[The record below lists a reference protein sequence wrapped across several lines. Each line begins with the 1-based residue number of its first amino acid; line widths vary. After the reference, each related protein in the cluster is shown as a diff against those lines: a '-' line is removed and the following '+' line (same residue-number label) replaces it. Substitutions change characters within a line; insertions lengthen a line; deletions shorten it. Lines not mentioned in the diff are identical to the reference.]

1 MSLIAKQFGEVW
13 DALRA
18 DSAQASDSLDNVRI
32 RNLRGIRELEVRF
45 RYPVSVV
52 VGANGC
58 GKSTL
63 LFACACAYDAPLGG
77 GPDLGPADLFP
88 DFAGGRDRLTDAA
101 TETELGFWGTAEGE
115 RFSTMWKRQGG
126 SWGCLGSSGSG
137 VPDPERHVYLR
148 TLATL
153 TSRSSEAREW
163 LRPRSGRLPFETKP
177 FKAEMVPPS
186 VLVLAHRVLPWEYRR
201 VVVASKEGQDLPFGE
216 IKLAE
221 IGDHKR
227 FQPKE
232 GRDLLFAELKGDPP
246 AKYSEFHMS
255 SGERAILRISKDLS
269 PLDRAL
275 VLIDEIEAGLH
286 PHAQQLLMLE
296 LQRLALRRK
305 LQVVVATHSPVVLA
319 SVPPEGRIVLE
330 RDERTGEVA
339 VGPPYRDIFQK
350 ALYGQSRDQLS
361 ILCEDAVAEGVIRGI
376 LDVLSVRMD
385 LRNDDFVIGRN
396 TGRDE
401 FPGHVRTL
409 GKFDKLWDFVIVL
422 DGDSRDKA
430 SPIAQAAQEFS
441 HPLEPLFLPGDGPPE
456 AWIWRRLERAPED
469 YASLLGMTASAMRA
483 RHREI
488 EQLFEGRV
496 RNRADSAK
504 GALEA
509 FCNALDRMVP
519 DVARLVGRRE
529 AERGGGDGMAAF
541 VGQLKEQIEA
551 WRRR

>member
-1 MSLIAKQFGEVW
+1 MSLIAKQFEEVW
-13 DALRA
+13 NALRA
-18 DSAQASDSLDNVRI
+18 ESAQASDSLEDVRI

-52 VGANGC
+52 AGANGC

-63 LFACACAYDAPLGG
+63 LVACACAYGAPLGG
-77 GPDLGPADLFP
+77 GPGFGPADLFP

-101 TETELGFWGTAEGE
+101 TETELEFWGITDGE
-115 RFSTMWKRQGG
+115 RFLTTWKRGEEG
-126 SWGCLGSSGSG
+126 WGCPGSSVSRM
-137 VPDPERHVYLR
+137 PDAERLVYLR
-148 TLATL
+148 TLASV

-163 LRPRSGRLPFETKP
+163 LRPRSGRLPFETEVIET
-177 FKAEMVPPS
+177 EMVPPTL
-186 VLVLAHRVLPWEYRR
+186 LVLAHRVLPWEYRR
-201 VVVASKEGQDLPFGE
+201 VVVAS
-216 IKLAE
+216 
-221 IGDHKR
+221 
-227 FQPKE
+227 KE

-269 PLDRAL
+269 LLDRAL

-305 LQVVVATHSPVVLA
+305 LQIVVATHSPVVLA

-430 SPIAQAAQEFS
+430 SAIVQAAQEFS

-456 AWIWRRLERAPED
+456 AWIWRRFERAPDD
-469 YASLLGMTASAMRA
+469 YAPLLGMTVSVMRA

-509 FCNALDRMVP
+509 FCNALERMVP

>member
-1 MSLIAKQFGEVW
+1 MSLIAKQFEEVW
-13 DALRA
+13 NALRA
-18 DSAQASDSLDNVRI
+18 ESAQASDSLENVRI

-52 VGANGC
+52 AGANGC

-63 LFACACAYDAPLGG
+63 LVACACAYGAPLGR
-77 GPDLGPADLFP
+77 GPGLGPADLFP

-101 TETELGFWGTAEGE
+101 TEAELEFWGTAEGD
-115 RFSTMWKRQGG
+115 RFLTTWRRQGG
-126 SWGCLGSSGSG
+126 RWERSHSAGSE
-137 VPDPERHVYLR
+137 VPDAERHVYLR
-148 TLATL
+148 T
-153 TSRSSEAREW
+153 
-163 LRPRSGRLPFETKP
+163 
-177 FKAEMVPPS
+177 
-186 VLVLAHRVLPWEYRR
+186 
-201 VVVASKEGQDLPFGE
+201 Q
-216 IKLAE
+216 
-221 IGDHKR
+221 
-227 FQPKE
+227 
-232 GRDLLFAELKGDPP
+232 DLLFAELKGDPP

-255 SGERAILRISKDLS
+255 SGERSILRISKDLS
-269 PLDRAL
+269 LLDRAL

-305 LQVVVATHSPVVLA
+305 LQIVVATHSPVVLA

-376 LDVLSVRMD
+376 LDVLSIRMD

-441 HPLEPLFLPGDGPPE
+441 HPLKPLFLPGDGPPE
-456 AWIWRRLERAPED
+456 AWIWRRFERAPDD
-469 YASLLGMTASAMRA
+469 YAPLLGMTASVMRA

-509 FCNALDRMVP
+509 FCNALERMVP

>member
-1 MSLIAKQFGEVW
+1 MSLIAKQFEEVW
-13 DALRA
+13 NALRA
-18 DSAQASDSLDNVRI
+18 ESAQASDLLEDVRI

-52 VGANGC
+52 AGANGC

-63 LFACACAYDAPLGG
+63 LVACACAYGAPLGK
-77 GPDLGPADLFP
+77 GPGLGPADLFP
-88 DFAGGRDRLTDAA
+88 DFAGGRDRLRDAA
-101 TETELGFWGTAEGE
+101 TEAELEFWGTAEGE
-115 RFSTMWKRQGG
+115 RFLTTWRRSDGRWER
-126 SWGCLGSSGSG
+126 SHSAGSG
-137 VPDPERHVYLR
+137 VPDAERHVYMR
-148 TLATL
+148 T
-153 TSRSSEAREW
+153 
-163 LRPRSGRLPFETKP
+163 
-177 FKAEMVPPS
+177 
-186 VLVLAHRVLPWEYRR
+186 
-201 VVVASKEGQDLPFGE
+201 Q
-216 IKLAE
+216 
-221 IGDHKR
+221 
-227 FQPKE
+227 
-232 GRDLLFAELKGDPP
+232 DLLFAELKGDPP

-269 PLDRAL
+269 LLDRAL

-305 LQVVVATHSPVVLA
+305 LQIVVATHSPVVLA

-430 SPIAQAAQEFS
+430 SAIVQAAQEFS

-469 YASLLGMTASAMRA
+469 YAPLLGMTASVMRA

-496 RNRADSAK
+496 RSRADSAK

-509 FCNALDRMVP
+509 FCNALERMVP

>member
-1 MSLIAKQFGEVW
+1 MSLIGKQLGEVW

-18 DSAQASDSLDNVRI
+18 DSAQASDSLDRVRI
-32 RNLRGIRELEVRF
+32 RNLRGIRELDVRF

-63 LFACACAYDAPLGG
+63 LSACACAYDAPLGG
-77 GPDLGPADLFP
+77 GAGLHPADVFP
-88 DFAGGRDRLTDAA
+88 DFRGHLVKLTDEAA
-101 TETELGFWGTAEGE
+101 ETELSLGGNADGQRFDTGWRRKDGGWEHNPHTSGRVE
-115 RFSTMWKRQGG
+115 RY
-126 SWGCLGSSGSG
+126 
-137 VPDPERHVYLR
+137 VYLR
-148 TLATL
+148 TLANL
-153 TSRSSEAREW
+153 TSRSSEARALLGLGTE
-163 LRPRSGRLPFETKP
+163 P
-177 FKAEMVPPS
+177 FKEEMVPPS

-201 VVVASKEGQDLPFGE
+201 VAVAS
-216 IKLAE
+216 
-221 IGDHKR
+221 R
-227 FQPKE
+227 E

-255 SGERAILRISKDLS
+255 AGERAILRISKDLS
-269 PLDRAL
+269 LLDRAL
-275 VLIDEIEAGLH
+275 VLIDEVEAGLH
-286 PHAQQLLMLE
+286 PYAQQLLMLE

-305 LQVVVATHSPVVLA
+305 LQIVVATHSPVVLE

-330 RDERTGEVA
+330 RDERTGDVA

-376 LDVLSVRMD
+376 LDVLSIRME
-385 LRNDDFVIGRN
+385 LRHDDFVIGRN

-401 FPGHVRTL
+401 FPAHVRTL

-430 SPIAQAAQEFS
+430 GAIVKAAQEFG

-456 AWIWRRLERAPED
+456 AWIWRMLKRTPDD
-469 YASLLGMTASAMRA
+469 YAPLLGTTEPAMRA
-483 RHREI
+483 SLREV

-496 RNRADSAK
+496 QRRADAAK

-509 FCNALDRMVP
+509 FCNGLERTAP
-519 DVARLVGRRE
+519 DMARLVGRRE
-529 AERGGGDGMAAF
+529 AERGGGEGMAAF
-541 VGQLKEQIEA
+541 VASLEEQIEA

>member
-1 MSLIAKQFGEVW
+1 
-13 DALRA
+13 
-18 DSAQASDSLDNVRI
+18 
-32 RNLRGIRELEVRF
+32 
-45 RYPVSVV
+45 
-52 VGANGC
+52 
-58 GKSTL
+58 
-63 LFACACAYDAPLGG
+63 
-77 GPDLGPADLFP
+77 
-88 DFAGGRDRLTDAA
+88 
-101 TETELGFWGTAEGE
+101 
-115 RFSTMWKRQGG
+115 
-126 SWGCLGSSGSG
+126 
-137 VPDPERHVYLR
+137 
-148 TLATL
+148 
-153 TSRSSEAREW
+153 
-163 LRPRSGRLPFETKP
+163 
-177 FKAEMVPPS
+177 
-186 VLVLAHRVLPWEYRR
+186 
-201 VVVASKEGQDLPFGE
+201 
-216 IKLAE
+216 
-221 IGDHKR
+221 
-227 FQPKE
+227 
-232 GRDLLFAELKGDPP
+232 
-246 AKYSEFHMS
+246 MS

-269 PLDRAL
+269 RLDRAL

-441 HPLEPLFLPGDGPPE
+441 HPLKPLFLPGDGPPE
-456 AWIWRRLERAPED
+456 AWIWRRFERAPDD
-469 YASLLGMTASAMRA
+469 YAPLLGMTEPAMRT
-483 RHREI
+483 RLREI

-509 FCNALDRMVP
+509 FCNALERMVP

-529 AERGGGDGMAAF
+529 AERGGGDGMATF

>member
-1 MSLIAKQFGEVW
+1 MSLIAKQLEEVW
-13 DALRA
+13 NALRA
-18 DSAQASDSLDNVRI
+18 DPAQGSDSLEGVSI
-32 RNLRGIRELEVRF
+32 RNLRGIRELEARF

-63 LFACACAYDAPLGG
+63 LFACACGYDAPLGG
-77 GPDLGPADLFP
+77 KPVLGPADLFP
-88 DFAGGRDRLTDAA
+88 DFAGGRGRLTDEAA
-101 TETELGFWGTAEGE
+101 ETELEVWGTAEGE
-115 RFSTMWKRQGG
+115 RFHTIWMRLDGEWECPPQRSFGPGG
-126 SWGCLGSSGSG
+126 RNA
-137 VPDPERHVYLR
+137 ERYVYLR
-148 TLATL
+148 TLADL

-163 LRPRSGRLPFETKP
+163 LRPRSGREAYEAEPFEAAVVTR
-177 FKAEMVPPS
+177 S
-186 VLVLAHRVLPWEYRR
+186 LLVLADRVLPWEYRR
-201 VVVASKEGQDLPFGE
+201 VVVASKG
-216 IKLAE
+216 
-221 IGDHKR
+221 
-227 FQPKE
+227 

-246 AKYSEFHMS
+246 ARYSEFHMS
-255 SGERAILRISKDLS
+255 SGERTILRISKDLS

-275 VLIDEIEAGLH
+275 VLIDEVEAGLH

-296 LQRLALRRK
+296 LQRLALRCK
-305 LQVVVATHSPVVLA
+305 LQIVVATHSPVVLN

-376 LDVLSVRMD
+376 LDVLIIRME
-385 LRNDDFVIGRN
+385 LRHDDFVIGRN

-409 GKFDKLWDFVIVL
+409 GKFEKLWDFVIVL

-430 SPIAQAAQEFS
+430 SAIVQAAQEFS

-456 AWIWRRLERAPED
+456 AWIWRMLKRAPDE
-469 YASLLGMTASAMRA
+469 YAPLVGTPASAMRT
-483 RHREI
+483 RLREI

-496 RNRADSAK
+496 QRRSGSAK

-509 FCNALDRMVP
+509 FCNGLERMVP
-519 DVARLVGRRE
+519 DVARLVARRE

-541 VGQLKEQIEA
+541 VGRLEEQVGA

>member
-1 MSLIAKQFGEVW
+1 MSLIAKQLKEVW
-13 DALRA
+13 NALRA
-18 DSAQASDSLDNVRI
+18 ESAQASDSLENVRI

-52 VGANGC
+52 GGANGC

-63 LFACACAYDAPLGG
+63 LFACACAYDAPLDGEPG
-77 GPDLGPADLFP
+77 LGPADLFP
-88 DFAGGRDRLTDAA
+88 DSAGGRDGLTDAA
-101 TETELGFWGTAEGE
+101 TEAELEFWGTADGE
-115 RFSTMWKRQGG
+115 RFLTKWKRREEG
-126 SWGCLGSSGSG
+126 WGCPGSSVSG
-137 VPDPERHVYLR
+137 VPDAERHVYLR
-148 TLATL
+148 
-153 TSRSSEAREW
+153 
-163 LRPRSGRLPFETKP
+163 
-177 FKAEMVPPS
+177 
-186 VLVLAHRVLPWEYRR
+186 AH
-201 VVVASKEGQDLPFGE
+201 
-216 IKLAE
+216 
-221 IGDHKR
+221 
-227 FQPKE
+227 
-232 GRDLLFAELKGDPP
+232 PP
-246 AKYSEFHMS
+246 AKYSEFQMS
-255 SGERAILRISKDLS
+255 SGERSILRISKDLS
-269 PLDRAL
+269 LLDRAL

-339 VGPPYRDIFQK
+339 VAPPYRDIFQK

-376 LDVLSVRMD
+376 LDVLSIRMD

-409 GKFDKLWDFVIVL
+409 GKFNKLWDFVIVL

-430 SPIAQAAQEFS
+430 SAIVQAAQEFS

-456 AWIWRRLERAPED
+456 AWIWRRFERAPDD
-469 YASLLGMTASAMRA
+469 YAPLLGMTASVMRT
-483 RHREI
+483 RLREI

-509 FCNALDRMVP
+509 FCNALERMAP

-541 VGQLKEQIEA
+541 VGRLKEQIEA